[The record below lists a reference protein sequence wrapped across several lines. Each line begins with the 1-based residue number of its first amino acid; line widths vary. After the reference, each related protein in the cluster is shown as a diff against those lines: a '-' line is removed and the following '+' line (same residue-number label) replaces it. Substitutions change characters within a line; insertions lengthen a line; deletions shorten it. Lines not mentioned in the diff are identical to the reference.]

1 MKGGLE
7 TEMSLSAER
16 HGLLCVPYWPR
27 ACLCFSP
34 VLPGPCPVLTGYRPR
49 DRGLERSEL
58 VQDRMQLEPCSLI
71 SLAMSPRSQPTW
83 LWRGTA
89 ETGGARAGGPG
100 GLRGSRPG
108 QGSATGLYGV
118 RVWAGRGSFGSSGPS
133 IPLRVIWAG
142 CLTPLGWVW
151 PLRRRGSWTVSGTDG
166 LVPGQ
171 PFPLWYKLTLL
182 ILGYFAISFPAKP
195 RAILE
200 TPISK
205 LIPGWHL
212 SGSKRA
218 LSEGHGHKRCPVP
231 RAHAVK
237 FRSITSK

>member
-1 MKGGLE
+1 MFKIAC
-7 TEMSLSAER
+7 SWN
-16 HGLLCVPYWPR
+16 HLLLFPWPR
-27 ACLCFSP
+27 
-34 VLPGPCPVLTGYRPR
+34 LP
-49 DRGLERSEL
+49 
-58 VQDRMQLEPCSLI
+58 
-71 SLAMSPRSQPTW
+71 SPRQPG
-83 LWRGTA
+83 L
-89 ETGGARAGGPG
+89 GGAQRRLGEPELAAPILG
-100 GLRGSRPG
+100 RG
-108 QGSATGLYGV
+108 QQLDFTGWEEARSWGW
-118 RVWAGRGSFGSSGPS
+118 VWAGRGSFGSSGPS

-142 CLTPLGWVW
+142 RLTPLGWVW
-151 PLRRRGSWTVSGTDG
+151 PSRRQGSWTVSGTDG
-166 LVPGQ
+166 LVPRQ
-171 PFPLWYKLTLL
+171 PFPLWYKLTPL

-218 LSEGHGHKRCPVP
+218 LSEGHRHKRCPAQ

>member
-1 MKGGLE
+1 
-7 TEMSLSAER
+7 
-16 HGLLCVPYWPR
+16 
-27 ACLCFSP
+27 
-34 VLPGPCPVLTGYRPR
+34 
-49 DRGLERSEL
+49 
-58 VQDRMQLEPCSLI
+58 MQLEPPSPV
-71 SLAMSPRSQPTW
+71 SLATSPQSQATW
-83 LWRGTA
+83 LGRGSA
-89 ETGGARAGGPG
+89 ETGGARVGG
-100 GLRGSRPG
+100 SDPG

-118 RVWAGRGSFGSSGPS
+118 GGGAKLGVGLGREGSFGSSGPS

-142 CLTPLGWVW
+142 RLTPLGWVW
-151 PLRRRGSWTVSGTDG
+151 PSRRRGSWTVSGTDG
-166 LVPGQ
+166 LVPRQ
-171 PFPLWYKLTLL
+171 PFPLWYKLTPL

-218 LSEGHGHKRCPVP
+218 LSEGHRHKRCPAQ